1 LEVASK
7 GIVGEHLNIQDE
19 MGDVNSINP
28 GEAVDSYLLHESLIP
43 ERVNPMLDEAWSS
56 GAGLRLPTRQ

>member
-7 GIVGEHLNIQDE
+7 GIVGEHLNVQDA

-28 GEAVDSYLLHESLIP
+28 GEAVDSYLLRESLIP

-56 GAGLRLPTRQ
+56 SVGLRLPTRQ